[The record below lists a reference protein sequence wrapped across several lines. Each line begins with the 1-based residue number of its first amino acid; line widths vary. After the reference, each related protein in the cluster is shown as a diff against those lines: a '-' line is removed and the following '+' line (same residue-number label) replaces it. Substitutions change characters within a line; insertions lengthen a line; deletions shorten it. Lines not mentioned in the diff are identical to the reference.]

1 VSVSDVLGEAFDRY
15 MRIAGVGAHS
25 ITTPFIA
32 LVGAVLY
39 FRLARLSVGVDPAP
53 APAR

>member
-1 VSVSDVLGEAFDRY
+1 MSVSDVLGEAFDRY
-15 MRIAGVGAHS
+15 RRIAGVGAHS

-53 APAR
+53 APAS

>member
-1 VSVSDVLGEAFDRY
+1 VSVSDVLGEAFDLYR
-15 MRIAGVGAHS
+15 RIGGVVAHS

-53 APAR
+53 ATAS

>member
-15 MRIAGVGAHS
+15 RRIASVEAHS

-32 LVGAVLY
+32 LVGAVPY

-53 APAR
+53 APAS